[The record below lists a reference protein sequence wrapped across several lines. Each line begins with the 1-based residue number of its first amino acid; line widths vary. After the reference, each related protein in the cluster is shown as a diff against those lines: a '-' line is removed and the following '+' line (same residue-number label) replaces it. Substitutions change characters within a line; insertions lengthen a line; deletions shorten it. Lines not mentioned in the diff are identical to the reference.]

1 MTKENVNN
9 QAEGT
14 EEVQEEAK
22 EEKAV
27 VNRAEGQLEEA
38 ASNASIIQTILE
50 STKQQFLEANA
61 GLDLD
66 FVYIGDWLKV
76 SKKGD
81 FVERDDEDIN
91 YGDSIDVVIAM
102 GEKRW
107 TLFGE
112 ENSPEDGQLLVAE
125 QEQEDAEAALGEW
138 LMTNPEAAERYNA
151 DDLEL
156 RYVAYVVPVES
167 LTNEFPQVYLIS
179 FPKSTTIGFG
189 KWTMQVFKGKY
200 KDQGVP
206 SKTGINKIVTR
217 MTTVERKGNNF
228 EWIGIEFD
236 AVGMFNPE
244 EYGINTEEAIEN
256 TDQ

>member
-1 MTKENVNN
+1 MTNENKNN
-9 QAEGT
+9 QNEGT
-14 EEVQEEAK
+14 EEVK
-22 EEKAV
+22 EEQALVSKG
-27 VNRAEGQLEEA
+27 ESDLQEA
-38 ASNASIIQTILE
+38 AANTSIIAGILE
-50 STKQQFLEANA
+50 ATKQEFLIANA

-66 FVYIGDWLKV
+66 YVYIGDWLKV

-81 FVERDDEDIN
+81 FIERDDEDIN
-91 YGDSIDVVIAM
+91 YGDSIDVVIAQ

-112 ENSPEDGQLLVAE
+112 EDSPEDGQLIVAE
-125 QEQEDAEAALGEW
+125 QEQEDAERALGDY
-138 LMTNPEAAERYNA
+138 LMANPEAADRYHA

-156 RYVAYVVPVES
+156 RYVAYVVPVDS

-189 KWTMQVFKGKY
+189 KWTMRVFKGKY
-200 KDQGVP
+200 KEMGVP
-206 SKTGINKIVTR
+206 SRTGVNKIVTR
-217 MTTVERKGNNF
+217 MTTVEMKGNNF

-244 EYGINTEEAIEN
+244 EYGINTDNE
-256 TDQ
+256 

>member
-1 MTKENVNN
+1 MTKENKNN
-9 QAEGT
+9 QAEGK
-14 EEVQEEAK
+14 EEAK
-22 EEKAV
+22 DQALVEK
-27 VNRAEGQLEEA
+27 NAENKVAEA
-38 ASNASIIQTILE
+38 ANNTFIVDILE
-50 STKQQFLEANA
+50 SIKQDFLSVNQ

-66 FVYIGDWLKV
+66 FVYIGDWLKI

-81 FVERDDEDIN
+81 FIERDNEDMN
-91 YGDSIDVVIAM
+91 YGDSIDVVIAQ

-112 ENSPEDGQLLVAE
+112 QDSPEDGQLLVAE

-138 LMTNPEAAERYNA
+138 LMSNPEAAERYSA

-156 RYVAYVVPVES
+156 RYIAYIVPVES
-167 LTNEFPQVYLIS
+167 LGQEFPQVYLIS

-189 KWTMQVFKGKY
+189 KWTMQVFKGRY

-206 SKTGINKIVTR
+206 ARTGINKIVTR
-217 MTTVERKGNNF
+217 MTTKEMKGNNF

-236 AVGMFNPE
+236 AVGMFRPE
-244 EYGINTEEAIEN
+244 EYNINTED

>member
-1 MTKENVNN
+1 MTNENVNN
-9 QAEGT
+9 QTEGT
-14 EEVQEEAK
+14 EEVK
-22 EEKAV
+22 EEKNQAL
-27 VNRAEGQLEEA
+27 VNKAEGSIQEA
-38 ASNASIIQTILE
+38 ANESFIVDILE
-50 STKQQFLEANA
+50 SIKEDFLAVNA

-66 FVYIGDWLKV
+66 FVYIGDWLKI

-81 FVERDDEDIN
+81 FVERDNEDVN
-91 YGDSIDVVIAM
+91 YGDSIDVVIAQ

-112 ENSPEDGQLLVAE
+112 QDSPEDGQLIVAE

-138 LMTNPEAAERYNA
+138 LMANPEAAERYNA

-167 LTNEFPQVYLIS
+167 LGQEFPQVYLIS

-189 KWTMQVFKGKY
+189 KWTMQVFKGRY
-200 KDQGVP
+200 ADQGVP
-206 SKTGINKIVTR
+206 ARTGINKIVTR
-217 MTTVERKGNNF
+217 MTTKEMKGNNF

-236 AVGMFNPE
+236 AVGMFRPE
-244 EYGINTEEAIEN
+244 EYGINTEDNTEN